1 MSERPTPETDAF
13 ALTARQVGFNGEAN
27 IFTDARFSDLAHQ
40 RLTIRFLKGR
50 TEHLSRAQEV
60 PNHFFWNRETETF
73 YYINPEKRL
82 FRVQF
87 VEEGAK

>member
-1 MSERPTPETDAF
+1 M
-13 ALTARQVGFNGEAN
+13 TAKEVGFDGEAN
-27 IFTDARFSDLAHQ
+27 IFTPTHFSDLAHQ

-50 TEHLSRAQEV
+50 TEHLSRAKEM

-82 FRVQF
+82 FRVEF
-87 VEEGAK
+87 VEEAAK

>member
-1 MSERPTPETDAF
+1 M
-13 ALTARQVGFNGEAN
+13 TAKEVSFNGEAN
-27 IFTDARFSDLAHQ
+27 IFTPTRFSDLAHQ

-50 TEHLSRAQEV
+50 TEHLSRAQEM

-73 YYINPEKRL
+73 YYINRAKRL
-82 FRVQF
+82 FRVEF

>member
-1 MSERPTPETDAF
+1 MSDRPTPETDAF

-27 IFTDARFSDLAHQ
+27 IFTDARFS
-40 RLTIRFLKGR
+40 IRFLKGR
-50 TEHLSRAQEV
+50 TEHLSRAQES